1 MHSEYS
7 ELPLVVSEEEEESW
21 RNQHA
26 TQQQHAIQL
35 ESLLITTRD
44 TVVAD
49 VRPLP

>member
-1 MHSEYS
+1 MKKEKQKC
-7 ELPLVVSEEEEESW
+7 
-21 RNQHA
+21 RDAINTQ
-26 TQQQHAIQL
+26 QQQHAIQL

>member
-1 MHSEYS
+1 MKKKKKKKKNHDAI
-7 ELPLVVSEEEEESW
+7 
-21 RNQHA
+21 NTQQQQ
-26 TQQQHAIQL
+26 QQQHAIQL